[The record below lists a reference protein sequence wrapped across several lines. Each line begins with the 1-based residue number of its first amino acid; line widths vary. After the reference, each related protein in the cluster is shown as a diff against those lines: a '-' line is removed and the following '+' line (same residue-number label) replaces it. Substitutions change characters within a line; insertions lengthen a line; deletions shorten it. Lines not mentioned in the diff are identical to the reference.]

1 MFLIPRFIE
10 KRRSAVNGTIEVY
23 KFLNDYSLRVERLT
37 QSGGLVEEIWGK
49 AMKEVYKQQVAS
61 NKIGRV
67 LILGLGGGTVARLT
81 ARFWPEATMVGV
93 EIDPVMIELGEKYF
107 DLRQLK
113 NLRVVRRDA
122 FEWLG
127 SNRGKFD
134 LILVDLYLGR
144 RVPKRAET
152 RKFLYR
158 LRDRLKTK
166 RGAILFNRLK
176 LKD

>member
-1 MFLIPRFIE
+1 
-10 KRRSAVNGTIEVY
+10 
-23 KFLNDYSLRVERLT
+23 
-37 QSGGLVEEIWGK
+37 
-49 AMKEVYKQQVAS
+49 
-61 NKIGRV
+61 
-67 LILGLGGGTVARLT
+67 
-81 ARFWPEATMVGV
+81 
-93 EIDPVMIELGEKYF
+93 MIELGEKYF

-176 LKD
+176 LKDLKINNEQFRQGLEKVFGAYRIIKTPANELLLVE